1 MAGAWCIDTTCN
13 HMGWGALDK
22 GVGKHCTVK
31 MRTPRGLGGYLGCFL
46 GLGKIINICWLII
59 HGQSACRKVL
69 YMYKRVWVLEHT
81 FVNSMQGLAVTS
93 RREGLLRAD

>member
-22 GVGKHCTVK
+22 GVGKHCTEK

-46 GLGKIINICWLII
+46 GLGKIINMGDLLFM
-59 HGQSACRKVL
+59 V
-69 YMYKRVWVLEHT
+69 
-81 FVNSMQGLAVTS
+81 S
-93 RREGLLRAD
+93 RLVAKSCTCTNAS